1 MSLRV
6 FHLLLFFAG
15 LGCVVS
21 CKKAEKQSISDI
33 KGKLFIIGGGK
44 RPPDMLKTLASEANL
59 TTDDYIVLMPIA
71 SEEPDSQFVSY
82 TKQFTAIGFTNV
94 KNFNFIK
101 GATPRPGQLDSVKN
115 AKLIFFTGGN
125 QNQFMAVV
133 KHTPIEAAIKEAYK
147 NGAVIAGT
155 SAGAAVMS
163 EKMITGNELKHKDYS
178 ETFRSIESQNI
189 EIDTG
194 MGFITTAIID
204 QHFIKRSRY
213 NRLISSAIEYPHL
226 KMIGID
232 EATAILVKGDTAT
245 VVGNNQVIVIENPYS
260 STQEYNGLL
269 GAKQMILEVYLPGEK
284 FSIVPKT
291 KKVQK

>member
-1 MSLRV
+1 MQRNIALWILIIAALS
-6 FHLLLFFAG
+6 
-15 LGCVVS
+15 CMWSCNKTEQKVVS
-21 CKKAEKQSISDI
+21 DV

-44 RPPDMLKTLASEANL
+44 RPVEMLKTLTSEAKL
-59 TTDDYIVLMPIA
+59 TANDYIVLMPMA
-71 SEEPDSQFVSY
+71 SAEPDSQFVTYS
-82 TKQFTAIGFTNV
+82 KQFAGIGFPNV
-94 KNFNFIK
+94 KYFNFERNK
-101 GATPRPGQLDSVKN
+101 SARSTQLDSVRN
-115 AKLIFFTGGN
+115 AKLIYITGGN

-133 KHTPIEAAIKEAYK
+133 KRTPIEAAMKEAYK

-163 EKMITGNELKHKDYS
+163 EKMITGNEIKHKDYN
-178 ETFRSIESQNI
+178 ETFRSIEAQNI

-194 MGFITTAIID
+194 LGFITTAIID

-245 VVGNNQVIVIENPYS
+245 VVGNNQVIVIENTGNS
-260 STQEYNGLL
+260 RQEYKGLL
-269 GAKQMILEVYLPGEK
+269 GAKQMKLEVYLPGEK
-284 FSIVPKT
+284 FLIAPE
-291 KKVQK
+291 KK